1 MAEQQLSGED
11 RVRELARLSGIT
23 IPEDEVAEVANRFDS
38 LMLELDK
45 ISDFPFDLSDISA
58 SSQISIFPDEGQ
70 LNFKAGT
77 PIFNHEGSLMD
88 NNEIAFLS
96 AAETAKAVRAG
107 ELTPENAVQAYLDR
121 IDRLD
126 SRLAAYIT
134 VTREEA
140 LDAAR
145 QVEWRLSGGGDPGPL
160 CGVPVAIK
168 DQFWTD
174 GILTSN
180 GSRVY
185 RDFVPNEDATIVRRL
200 KEAGATLLGKLN
212 LSELAMGGTQ
222 EPPWGIP
229 ANPWDLDRTPGESSS
244 GSGVALSA
252 HLCAASIGEDTG
264 GSGRGPAAYCGVV
277 GLRPTFARVSRYGMT
292 HMCWFMDAAAPMT
305 KTVED
310 CAIVLGVIAGYDERD
325 PYTSQR
331 PVPDYTATLREGVRG
346 LRVGLIREL
355 HQSPDMHPEVREAI
369 EKALDTLR
377 GLGAEVREVSI
388 PLVELAGAIFVGIAD
403 TEGAGARDEILRT
416 RADELDQASRTRLLS
431 ASLVPFKV
439 YNRAAKARVL
449 LRRQFMTALDDVD
462 VLVSPTSPY
471 PAPLHTA
478 LTARFE
484 NAEDVRA
491 RFFFRRAYTGCYSL
505 TALPAISIPGGFT
518 RDGLPIGLQ
527 LGARPFAEETLFRAA
542 YAYEQATDWHT
553 RIAPAAQA

>member
-1 MAEQQLSGED
+1 MA
-11 RVRELARLSGIT
+11 T
-23 IPEDEVAEVANRFDS
+23 
-38 LMLELDK
+38 
-45 ISDFPFDLSDISA
+45 
-58 SSQISIFPDEGQ
+58 
-70 LNFKAGT
+70 
-77 PIFNHEGSLMD
+77 
-88 NNEIAFLS
+88 NEIAFLS
-96 AAETAKAVRAG
+96 AAETARAVRAG
-107 ELTPENAVQAYLDR
+107 ELTPETAVQAYLDR

-145 QVEWRLSGGGDPGPL
+145 QVEWRLSGGGHSGAL
-160 CGVPVAIK
+160 CGVPVAVK

-200 KEAGATLLGKLN
+200 KEEGATLLGKLN

-222 EPPWGIP
+222 EPPFGIP
-229 ANPWDLDRTPGESSS
+229 SNPWDLDRTPGESSS

-277 GLRPTFARVSRYGMT
+277 GLRPTFTRVSRYGMT

-325 PYTSQR
+325 PYTSR
-331 PVPDYTATLREGVRG
+331 RSVPDYTASLRNGVRG

-355 HQSPDMHPEVREAI
+355 HQSPDMHPEVRDAI
-369 EKALDTLR
+369 EKSLETLS

-388 PLVELAGAIFVGIAD
+388 PLVNLAGAIFVGVAD

-449 LRRQFMTALDDVD
+449 LRRQFMSALDKVD

-478 LTARFE
+478 LTAPFE
-484 NAEDVRA
+484 SAEDVRA

-518 RDGLPIGLQ
+518 SDGLPIGLQ
-527 LGARPFAEETLFRAA
+527 LGARPFAEETLFRVAH
-542 YAYEQATDWHT
+542 AYEQATDWHT
-553 RIAPAAQA
+553 RIAPAALS

>member
-1 MAEQQLSGED
+1 MES
-11 RVRELARLSGIT
+11 
-23 IPEDEVAEVANRFDS
+23 
-38 LMLELDK
+38 
-45 ISDFPFDLSDISA
+45 
-58 SSQISIFPDEGQ
+58 
-70 LNFKAGT
+70 
-77 PIFNHEGSLMD
+77 
-88 NNEIAFLS
+88 NEIAFLS
-96 AAETAKAVRAG
+96 AAETANAVRAG
-107 ELTPENAVQAYLDR
+107 EITPESAVQAYLDR

-145 QVEWRLSGGGDPGPL
+145 QVERRLSEGGDPGAL

-185 RDFVPNEDATIVRRL
+185 RDFVPTEDATIVRRL
-200 KEAGATLLGKLN
+200 KEAGAVLLGKLN

-229 ANPWDLDRTPGESSS
+229 ANPWDLERTPGESSS

-277 GLRPTFARVSRYGMT
+277 GLRPTFTRVSRYGMT

-310 CAIVLGVIAGYDERD
+310 CAIVLGVIAGYDEQD
-325 PYTSQR
+325 PYTSRR
-331 PVPDYTATLREGVRG
+331 PVPDYAATLRDGVEG
-346 LRVGLIREL
+346 LRFGLIREL
-355 HQSPDMHPEVREAI
+355 HQSPDMHPEVRAAVGASLE
-369 EKALDTLR
+369 TLR

-388 PLVELAGAIFVGIAD
+388 PLAELAGAIFVGIAD

-439 YNRAAKARVL
+439 YNRAAKARVI
-449 LRRQFMTALDDVD
+449 LRRQFMAALEEVD

-471 PAPLHTA
+471 PAPLHTS

-484 NAEDVRA
+484 SEEDVRA

-518 RDGLPIGLQ
+518 SDGLPIGLQ

>member
-1 MAEQQLSGED
+1 
-11 RVRELARLSGIT
+11 
-23 IPEDEVAEVANRFDS
+23 
-38 LMLELDK
+38 
-45 ISDFPFDLSDISA
+45 
-58 SSQISIFPDEGQ
+58 
-70 LNFKAGT
+70 
-77 PIFNHEGSLMD
+77 MD
-88 NNEIAFLS
+88 GNGIAFMS
-96 AAETAKAVRAG
+96 AAATARAVRAG
-107 ELTPENAVQAYLDR
+107 ELSPVDAVQAYLGR

-126 SRLAAYIT
+126 SRLSAYIT

-145 QVEWRLSGGGDPGPL
+145 LVEERLRRGEDPGPL
-160 CGVPVAIK
+160 AGVPVAVK

-185 RDFVPNEDATIVRRL
+185 RDFVPSEDATIVRRL
-200 KEAGATLLGKLN
+200 KAAGATLLGKLN

-229 ANPWDLDRTPGESSS
+229 ANPWDLERTPGESSS

-277 GLRPTFARVSRYGMT
+277 GLRPTFTRVSRYGMT

-310 CAIVLGVIAGYDERD
+310 CALVLGAIAGYDERD
-325 PYTSQR
+325 PYTSRR
-331 PVPDYTATLREGVRG
+331 PVPGYAAALGAGQSLDGQTLNGMK
-346 LRVGLIREL
+346 VGLIREL
-355 HQSPDMHPEVREAI
+355 HLSPDMHPEVRAAVEAS
-369 EKALDTLR
+369 LDVFR
-377 GLGAEVREVSI
+377 QLGAEVKEVSI

-403 TEGAGARDEILRT
+403 TEGAGARDEILRN
-416 RADELDQASRTRLLS
+416 RSDELDQASRTRLLS

-449 LRRQFMTALDDVD
+449 LRRQFMAALGDVD

-484 NAEDVRA
+484 SAEDVRA

-518 RDGLPIGLQ
+518 SDGLPIGLQ

-542 YAYEQATDWHT
+542 YAYEQATPWHT
-553 RIAPAAQA
+553 RTAPAAQS

>member
-1 MAEQQLSGED
+1 M
-11 RVRELARLSGIT
+11 
-23 IPEDEVAEVANRFDS
+23 DS
-38 LMLELDK
+38 
-45 ISDFPFDLSDISA
+45 
-58 SSQISIFPDEGQ
+58 
-70 LNFKAGT
+70 
-77 PIFNHEGSLMD
+77 
-88 NNEIAFLS
+88 NEIAFLS
-96 AAETAKAVRAG
+96 AAATAAKVRAG
-107 ELTPENAVQAYLDR
+107 ELSPANAVQAYLDR

-126 SRLAAYIT
+126 SRLRAYIT

-140 LDAAR
+140 LDEAQ
-145 QVEWRLSGGGDPGPL
+145 QVERRLNQDDDPGPL
-160 CGVPVAIK
+160 AGVPMAIK

-185 RDFVPNEDATIVRRL
+185 QDFVPTEDATIVKRL
-200 KEAGATLLGKLN
+200 KAAGATLLGKLN

-229 ANPWDLDRTPGESSS
+229 ANPWDLERTPGESSS

-277 GLRPTFARVSRYGMT
+277 GLRPTFTRVSRYGMT

-310 CAIVLGVIAGYDERD
+310 CAIVLGVIAGHDEND
-325 PYTSQR
+325 PYTSRR
-331 PVPDYTATLREGVRG
+331 PVPDYTDALDRGVEG

-355 HQSPDMHPEVREAI
+355 HESQDMHTEVRQAVEAS
-369 EKALDTLR
+369 LDTLR
-377 GLGAEVREVSI
+377 GLGADVREVSI
-388 PLVELAGAIFVGIAD
+388 PLVELAGAIFVGVAD

-416 RADELDQASRTRLLS
+416 KAGELDQASRTRLLS

-449 LRRQFMTALDDVD
+449 LRRQFMEALNDVD

-484 NAEDVRA
+484 SADDVRQ

-518 RDGLPIGLQ
+518 SDGLPIGLQ

-542 YAYEQATDWHT
+542 HAYEQATAWHT
-553 RIAPAAQA
+553 RIAPAALV